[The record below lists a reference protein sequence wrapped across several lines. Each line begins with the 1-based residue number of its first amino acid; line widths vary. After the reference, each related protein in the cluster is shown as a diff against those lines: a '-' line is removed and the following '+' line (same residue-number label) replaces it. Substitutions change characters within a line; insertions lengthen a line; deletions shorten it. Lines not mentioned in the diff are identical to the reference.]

1 MHFADIA
8 DLEQGISI
16 EGQPGFPTPPQ
27 VASKRFRTLQS
38 RERRGYLAPGW
49 RVSAHS
55 SSQAS
60 LLGTLL
66 HTSFGY
72 LPALLA
78 PIIRVSVVP

>member
-1 MHFADIA
+1 MHFADTA
-8 DLEQGISI
+8 DLEQGITV
-16 EGQPGFPTPPQ
+16 EGQPGFPTRPW

-38 RERRGYLAPGW
+38 QERCGYLAPGW

-72 LPALLA
+72 LSALLA
-78 PIIRVSVVP
+78 PIVSVSVVP